1 MSCACLLLQPVKR
14 CATAILLEAWF
25 VVQRMGKFELRD
37 THRIFGRLASFAGV
51 LAKGRTF
58 IQQLATNGI
67 LYYTQVHQTTSSTP
81 STITIMRQLSKS
93 VQAIART

>member
-1 MSCACLLLQPVKR
+1 MSCACLLLQSVKR

-37 THRIFGRLASFAGV
+37 THRIFADMLAE
-51 LAKGRTF
+51 GRTF

-67 LYYTQVHQTTSSTP
+67 LYSTQVHQTTSSTP